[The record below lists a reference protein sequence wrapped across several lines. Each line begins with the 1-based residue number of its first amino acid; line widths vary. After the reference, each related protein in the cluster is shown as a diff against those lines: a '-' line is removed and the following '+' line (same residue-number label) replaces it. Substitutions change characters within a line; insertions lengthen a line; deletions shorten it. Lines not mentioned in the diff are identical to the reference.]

1 MKAERSHREIFENV
15 FTENFII
22 IKKSLDKK
30 IKTLYDNRVADFYSF
45 FNKTA
50 DFRAIAKR

>member
-1 MKAERSHREIFENV
+1 LKTKFLFYEENL
-15 FTENFII
+15 IR

-45 FNKTA
+45 FKKTE

>member
-1 MKAERSHREIFENV
+1 MKAERNHREIFENV

-45 FNKTA
+45 FKKTA